1 MWRIKAKYATFCVR
15 CAGQISIGAWIT
27 EVGGAWVHDRCP
39 KHDYEFAPAKV
50 GAKESNTMT
59 EAIAAQH
66 HPSKAQFDKL
76 VTYIQ
81 ELVADHNRLEER
93 VIQLESYEK
102 TRQRIEN
109 EQEELKAEKLAAKT
123 GKFQGRDAALEA
135 EA

>member
-1 MWRIKAKYATFCVR
+1 
-15 CAGQISIGAWIT
+15 
-27 EVGGAWVHDRCP
+27 
-39 KHDYEFAPAKV
+39 
-50 GAKESNTMT
+50 MT
-59 EAIAAQH
+59 EATAAQQ

-76 VTYIQ
+76 VAYVQ

-102 TRQRIEN
+102 TRQHIEN
-109 EQEELKAEKLAAKT
+109 EQQELKAKKLAAKA